1 MKNTG
6 MARVSM
12 GVLLLVTVG
21 CGSSDDGS
29 APAAAGGSAGQ
40 SGAAG
45 ASSGG
50 AAGAAGTAGTS
61 AGAAGSGGN
70 ADPGVTLSGT
80 VVEFGT
86 NGPPP
91 PLEGASVCVV
101 ARADIPCV
109 LSDAAGAFELPGA
122 PRGVET
128 GFVVSKA
135 GYLSVARLGR
145 NSSAPTT
152 MKVGVTSLASLATAQ
167 AFATAAGFTYPTAGT
182 SLVYVAAATPGS
194 NGYEGL
200 AGATISLTVPF
211 AKGPVYV
218 QEGGAPDPK
227 ATATTTDGGAY
238 FSGVS
243 PGPFEAV
250 VMAPGKLCSNAV
262 GGWAS
267 ATTGHL
273 AGVALADTLTT
284 ISISCE

>member
-1 MKNTG
+1 MNNG
-6 MARVSM
+6 VARGLM
-12 GVLLLVTVG
+12 GVLLFTAG
-21 CGSSDDGS
+21 CGSSDDGA

-40 SGAAG
+40 AGAAG
-45 ASSGG
+45 ASGGG
-50 AAGAAGTAGTS
+50 AAGSAATAGAS
-61 AGAAGSGGN
+61 AGSGGSGGKV
-70 ADPGVTLSGT
+70 DPGVTLSGT

-91 PLEGASVCVV
+91 PLEGASVCVI

-109 LSDAAGAFELPGA
+109 LSDATGAFELPGA

-128 GFVVSKA
+128 GFVVSKS
-135 GYLSVARLGR
+135 GYLSVARIGR
-145 NSSAPTT
+145 NTSAPTT
-152 MKVGVTSLASLATAQ
+152 MKVGTTSLASAATAQ

-182 SLVYVAAATPGS
+182 SLVYVAAVTPGD
-194 NGYEGL
+194 NGYVGL

-211 AKGPVYV
+211 AKGPVFV

-227 ATATTTDGGAY
+227 ATTTTTDGGAY

-250 VMAPGKLCSNAV
+250 VTAPGKLCANAV

-267 ATTGHL
+267 TTTGHL
-273 AGVALADTLTT
+273 AGVALADTLTA